1 MTHHIHRQIMP
12 FTAIIG
18 QEQMKL
24 ALVLNAINPA
34 IGGVLIRGEKGTA
47 KSSAVRALAE
57 ILPDIRV
64 VTGCPF
70 QCDPEHTHEQCDSC
84 HELHER
90 GGEVAF
96 HTRKIRVVT
105 LPIGATEDRVVGT
118 LNMERAL
125 REGILAL
132 EPGLLAQVNR
142 GVLYIDEV
150 NLLDDHIVDLLL
162 DAAAMGVNVVEREG
176 ISVSHPSR
184 FILIGTMN
192 PEEGE
197 LRPQLLDRFG
207 LQVTVDVV
215 QDTQERI
222 RLVRACEWFEKDP
235 VTFRQMHADRQDA
248 LRRKIVSAIALLP
261 KVQIS
266 DELVGKVIEVC
277 SGLGIRTHRAELTTI
292 RTAKTIAAF
301 NGRTAVQEKD
311 IREAMTLAL
320 PHRMRRRPF
329 EEPRLDNDD
338 LEQYFPEERKP
349 GAKSEPRDNHPDEAE
364 TQEPGENA
372 QEGPGTGES
381 QKSRETGGQRQVFGI
396 KDPPDTREISKAIRN
411 GQVKSTYAHGTGM
424 KVEREAVRG
433 SYRGSSCDR
442 ANPGIALDAT
452 MRAASSHQNG
462 RPPSSL
468 AITIRDEDIRT
479 KRRTG
484 RTSTVC
490 LFVVDG
496 SGSMGADRRMES
508 AKGAIFSLLQDSYQH
523 RDRVGMVL
531 FGGKGADLVLPLSSS
546 IDYAAKC
553 LIDLPTGGR
562 TPLAAGLTRAMEVL
576 LLERRKSPDLVP
588 LIFLITDGRANA
600 GMGGDIR
607 KELETVS
614 GRIRDCGIRMVVID
628 TEYGSS
634 PSFRIRLGYCRMI
647 ADITGGH
654 YYGLDDLNA
663 GTLRAIAAKE
673 QHAIAESLRAGDIS
687 LFGYECPEGNGT
699 FP

>member
-12 FTAIIG
+12 FSAIVG
-18 QEQMKL
+18 QDKMKL

-47 KSSAVRALAE
+47 KSTAVRALAE

-70 QCDPEHTHEQCDSC
+70 QCDPEDPHEQCDAC
-84 HELHER
+84 HDLHER
-90 GGEVAF
+90 GEEMPF
-96 HTRKIRVVT
+96 HTRKIRVIT

-222 RLVRACEWFEKDP
+222 RLVRTCEEFERDP
-235 VTFRQMHADRQDA
+235 AEFRKRYADQQDD
-248 LRRKIVSAIALLP
+248 LRRKIVSATAILLRV
-261 KVQIS
+261 KIS
-266 DELVGKVIEVC
+266 DDLVGKVIEVC

-301 NGRTAVQEKD
+301 DGRTEVQEQD
-311 IREAMTLAL
+311 IREAMALAL

-329 EEPRLDNDD
+329 EEPRLHDDD
-338 LEQYFPEERKP
+338 LKQFFPEDP
-349 GAKSEPRDNHPDEAE
+349 GSGDEGQPQDE
-364 TQEPGENA
+364 NPGEGYPQKEKEGK
-372 QEGPGTGES
+372 QESSGTGSPHGKGENS
-381 QKSRETGGQRQVFGI
+381 GQEKVFGI
-396 KDPPDTREISKAIRN
+396 KDPPDTREISRSVRSAPVKA
-411 GQVKSTYAHGTGM
+411 VYAHGTGM
-424 KVEREAVRG
+424 EVKQESDRG
-433 SYRGSSCDR
+433 SYRRHSSDP

-452 MRAASSHQNG
+452 IRAASPHQNR
-462 RPPSSL
+462 RPASAL
-468 AITIRDEDIRT
+468 AITIHDEDIRT

-484 RTSTVC
+484 HTSTVC

-508 AKGAIFSLLQDSYQH
+508 AKGAILGLLQDSYRH
-523 RDRVGMVL
+523 RDKVGMVL

-546 IDYAAKC
+546 IDLAAKC

-562 TPLAAGLTRAMEVL
+562 TPLAAGLLRATEVL
-576 LLERRKSPDLVP
+576 LLERRKYPHLVP
-588 LIFLITDGRANA
+588 FIFLITDGRANE
-600 GMGGDIR
+600 GMGGNIR
-607 KELETVS
+607 KEIETVS
-614 GRIRDCGIRMVVID
+614 EGIRDHEIRVVVID
-628 TEYGSS
+628 TEFRSS
-634 PSFRIRLGYCRMI
+634 SALGIRLGYCRRI
-647 ADITGGH
+647 AELTGGH
-654 YYGLDDLNA
+654 YYKLDNLNPGDL
-663 GTLRAIAAKE
+663 TAIVKAE
-673 QHAIAESLRAGDIS
+673 QWAVDENQTR
-687 LFGYECPEGNGT
+687 YT
-699 FP
+699 

>member
-1 MTHHIHRQIMP
+1 MP
-12 FTAIIG
+12 FTAIVG
-18 QEQMKL
+18 QDQMKL

-70 QCDPEHTHEQCDSC
+70 QCDPELPHDQCDSC
-84 HELHER
+84 HELNER

-184 FILIGTMN
+184 FLLIGTMN

-215 QDTQERI
+215 QDTQERV

-235 VTFRQMHADRQDA
+235 VKFRQMHADRQDA

-338 LEQYFPEERKP
+338 LEQFFPEDTRPDGE
-349 GAKSEPRDNHPDEAE
+349 SQPRDKSQGDEE
-364 TQEPGENA
+364 TKESLEKKEPGENSP
-372 QEGPGTGES
+372 EGAGTGKS
-381 QKSRETGGQRQVFGI
+381 QKSRETNGQKQVFGI
-396 KDPPDTREISKAIRN
+396 KDPPDTREISKAVRN
-411 GQVKSTYAHGTGM
+411 VSVKSAYAHGTGM
-424 KVEREAVRG
+424 KVKREADRG
-433 SYRGSSCDR
+433 SYVGSSCDR

-452 MRAASSHQNG
+452 IRAASPHQN
-462 RPPSSL
+462 RHPPSSL

-479 KRRTG
+479 KKRAG
-484 RTSTVC
+484 RTSTAC

-508 AKGAIFSLLQDSYQH
+508 AKGAIFGLLQDSYLH

-531 FGGKGADLVLPLSSS
+531 FGGKRADLVLPLSSS
-546 IDYAAKC
+546 IDYASKC

-562 TPLAAGLTRAMEVL
+562 TPLVAGLVKAMEVL
-576 LLERRKSPDLVP
+576 FREEKKNPDLIP
-588 LIFLITDGRANA
+588 IMFLISDGRANMS
-600 GMGGDIR
+600 MGGEIR
-607 KELETVS
+607 KEVEAAS
-614 GRIRDCGIRMVVID
+614 RHIRERGIRLVVID
-628 TEYGSS
+628 TEYGTSS
-634 PSFRIRLGYCRMI
+634 SLKIRLGYCQ
-647 ADITGGH
+647 AGG
-654 YYGLDDLNA
+654 DLSN
-663 GTLRAIAAKE
+663 
-673 QHAIAESLRAGDIS
+673 
-687 LFGYECPEGNGT
+687 
-699 FP
+699 FPAFHELHI

>member
-1 MTHHIHRQIMP
+1 
-12 FTAIIG
+12 
-18 QEQMKL
+18 
-24 ALVLNAINPA
+24 
-34 IGGVLIRGEKGTA
+34 
-47 KSSAVRALAE
+47 
-57 ILPDIRV
+57 
-64 VTGCPF
+64 
-70 QCDPEHTHEQCDSC
+70 
-84 HELHER
+84 
-90 GGEVAF
+90 
-96 HTRKIRVVT
+96 
-105 LPIGATEDRVVGT
+105 
-118 LNMERAL
+118 MERAL

-215 QDTQERI
+215 EDTRERI
-222 RLVRACEWFEKDP
+222 RLVRTCEGFEKDP
-235 VTFRQMHADRQDA
+235 VTFRQIHADRQDA

-301 NGRTAVQEKD
+301 NGRTTVQEMD

-338 LEQYFPEERKP
+338 LEHYFPKDETPEGKNEP
-349 GAKSEPRDNHPDEAE
+349 GDDQQGDAEPRQHPEQ
-364 TQEPGENA
+364 QEPAEQGEQGENTPEA
-372 QEGPGTGES
+372 PETGAS
-381 QKSRETGGQRQVFGI
+381 QQSRETGRQEQVFGI
-396 KDPPDTREISKAIRN
+396 KDPPDTREISKAVRN
-411 GQVKSTYAHGTGM
+411 GPAKSVYSHGTGM
-424 KVEREAVRG
+424 KVKRDADRG
-433 SYRGSSCDR
+433 SYRGSSGDR

-452 MRAASSHQNG
+452 IRAASPHQKS
-462 RPPSSL
+462 RPPSAL

-479 KRRTG
+479 KTRTG
-484 RTSTVC
+484 RTSAAC

-508 AKGAIFSLLQDSYQH
+508 AKGAVFSLLQESYLH

-553 LIDLPTGGR
+553 LTDLPTGGR

-576 LLERRKSPDLVP
+576 LLERRKYPDLVP
-588 LIFLITDGRANA
+588 LMFLITDGRANT

-607 KELETVS
+607 KELEAVS
-614 GRIRDCGIRMVVID
+614 GHIREHDIRVAVID
-628 TEYGSS
+628 TEYQSS
-634 PSFRIRLGYCRMI
+634 SSLRIRLGYCRRI
-647 ADITGGH
+647 AELTGGH
-654 YYGLDDLNA
+654 YYPLDDLNLNA
-663 GTLRAIAAKE
+663 RTLTDIVQKE
-673 QHAIAESLRAGDIS
+673 QRNVD
-687 LFGYECPEGNGT
+687 
-699 FP
+699 